1 MSRFEESLAANDE
14 LLLQESAAPSGEL
27 FWELLRRRVR
37 LPQEAPACIERP
49 RLSQLIAQHLNP
61 GHVLFVEAPAGYGK
75 TQAMLASLRG
85 RPAETVRWLTLGERD
100 NHSTRFCGL
109 LTMALSPK
117 GYEPATIPF
126 VSPGDLLSLLLDRFD
141 RQWQGASDSPCVLVL
156 DGIQHITEPAVVSLL
171 EQLANE
177 LPACLSL
184 ALISRQPLPF
194 AAHGILLTSRFNE
207 LNASELAF
215 NREET
220 STLFR
225 DELQEKRLT
234 AGVVEHLHSLAEG
247 WPAPLA
253 LYLRSMRERQSMT
266 ALSDTASVARFIQE
280 GLLTGLSDH
289 QHEALNL
296 MAELETCCDELFS
309 VVCDDPAI
317 SSFGPGKARNLGLPL
332 FPVSGKGRWYRFNA
346 LVREYLGA
354 TALPGAEQRAL
365 RASEWFESNGD
376 HSEALSYALRS
387 GDSQRAVVIASE
399 GSESLLVSQDTASL
413 LAWRQTLPP
422 ALVQQSPLLRLVYGW
437 VHAVGGQFTEA
448 GKLLASLADDER
460 QVLCG
465 RDAALQAFIHRGAG
479 DLQQAMA
486 AADRALQDVSLTPHA
501 RFLTLLVRSS
511 ALCAL
516 GHFAEA
522 RDANREAFRLARVI
536 GDGGFEMLAAYDHAR
551 IELGKGN
558 LCRAETILRNS
569 LYAAA
574 SEPRRPPRI
583 AESRL
588 RLSLAMVLWH
598 QGRTQEAQAYLLQ
611 SAATAEQS
619 RDLAYLLNLALQTLI
634 ARAEGR
640 LDDAFVCIGRAERT
654 MQRWQVDE
662 SIYVPVLN
670 ALKVSC
676 WLQVGQLDNARSA
689 MASLA
694 EVRAQRRIPELFPML
709 PGLLDTLQ
717 IRLDIRQDA
726 IAEAQAG
733 LQGLQLHTEA
743 PGAPV
748 NGLAIYANLLAGLVA
763 HACGEGAAPFLTRAV
778 TLASQE
784 SYLSPFLE
792 LRDELIPL
800 MQAVMPGLPETELT
814 QRLRAL
820 FGDCASAPV
829 RTAVALPD
837 PISDREQGVLEL
849 IAQGLSNQDIADR
862 LHISLHTVKTHARR
876 INAKLDVKSRTQAI
890 VRAKELGL
898 LDY

>member
-14 LLLQESAAPSGEL
+14 LLQESVAPSGEL
-27 FWELLRRRVR
+27 FWELLKRRVR
-37 LPQEAPACIERP
+37 LPQQAPACIERP
-49 RLSQLIAQHLNP
+49 RLSQLIAQYLKP
-61 GHVLFVEAPAGYGK
+61 GHVLFLEAPAGYGK
-75 TQAMLASLRG
+75 TQAMLASLGERQDD
-85 RPAETVRWLTLGERD
+85 AVRWLTLGDRD
-100 NHSTRFCGL
+100 NHSARFCGL
-109 LTMALSPK
+109 LAMALSPK
-117 GYEPATIPF
+117 GDEPATIPF
-126 VSPGDLLSLLLDRFD
+126 MSPGDLLSLLLDRFD
-141 RQWQGASDSPCVLVL
+141 RQWQFESDSPCIVVL
-156 DGIQHITEPAVVSLL
+156 DGVQHITEPTVVSLL

-177 LPACLSL
+177 LPSSLSL
-184 ALISRQPLPF
+184 VLMSRQPLPF

-207 LNASELAF
+207 LGASELAF

-220 STLFR
+220 TSLFR
-225 DELQEKRLT
+225 EELQDKRLT

-280 GLLTGLSDH
+280 GLLTGLSEH
-289 QHEALNL
+289 QLQALNL
-296 MAELETCCDELFS
+296 MAELEICCDELFS
-309 VVCDDPAI
+309 VVCDDPVI
-317 SSFGPGKARNLGLPL
+317 SAFGPGKARNLGLPL

-354 TALPGAEQRAL
+354 TTLPGAEQRAL

-376 HSEALSYALRS
+376 HPEALSYALLS

-399 GSESLLVSQDTASL
+399 GSESLLVSQDTAAL

-448 GKLLASLADDER
+448 GKLLASFTDEER
-460 QVLCG
+460 KRLCG
-465 RDAALQAFIHRGAG
+465 RDAALHAFIHRGAG
-479 DLQQAMA
+479 DLQQALA
-486 AADRALQDVSLTPHA
+486 AADRALLEPSLTPHA

-516 GHFAEA
+516 GHFTEA
-522 RDANREAFRLARVI
+522 RDANREAFRVARII

-558 LCRAETILRNS
+558 LGRAETILRNS

-598 QGRTQEAQAYLLQ
+598 QGRTQEAQTYLLQ
-611 SAATAEQS
+611 SAAAAEQS
-619 RDLAYLLNLALQTLI
+619 RDLAYLLNLSLQTLI

-676 WLQVGQLDNARSA
+676 WLQVGQLDNARVA

-694 EVRAQRRIPELFPML
+694 EVRSQRRIPELFPML

-717 IRLDIRQDA
+717 IRLDIRQGA
-726 IAEAQAG
+726 MPAAQAG
-733 LQGLQLHTEA
+733 LHGLQLQTEV

-763 HACGEGAAPFLTRAV
+763 HARGEPATAFLVRAV
-778 TLASQE
+778 TLASPE

-792 LRDELIPL
+792 LRNELGPL
-800 MQAVMPGLPETELT
+800 MQAIMPGLADNAFTRRLNEMFGGGSPEPS
-814 QRLRAL
+814 RA
-820 FGDCASAPV
+820 AS
-829 RTAVALPD
+829 ALPD
-837 PISDREQGVLEL
+837 PISDREQGVLQL

>member
-14 LLLQESAAPSGEL
+14 LLLQESTAPSGEL

-37 LPQEAPACIERP
+37 TPQEVADCIDRP
-49 RLSQLIAQHLNP
+49 RLAQLISQHLKP

-85 RPAETVRWLTLGERD
+85 RQADAVRWLTLSERD
-100 NHSTRFCGL
+100 NHSARFCGL
-109 LTMALSPK
+109 LTMALSPT
-117 GYEPATIPF
+117 GDEPASIPL
-126 VSPGDLLSLLLDRFD
+126 VSPGDLLSLLLGRFD
-141 RQWQGASDSPCVLVL
+141 RQWRGGSDSPCVLVL
-156 DGIQHITEPAVVSLL
+156 DGIQHVTEPAVVSLL

-177 LPACLSL
+177 LPSTLTL

-215 NREET
+215 NREE
-220 STLFR
+220 SSALFR
-225 DELQEKRLT
+225 DELQDKRLT

-280 GLLTGLSDH
+280 GLLTGLSEH
-289 QHEALNL
+289 QRDALNL
-296 MAELETCCDELFS
+296 MAELEICCDELFS

-332 FPVSGKGRWYRFNA
+332 FPVSGKGRWYRFNG
-346 LVREYLGA
+346 LVREYLTA
-354 TALPGAEQRAL
+354 TSLPGAEQRAL

-376 HSEALSYALRS
+376 HSEALTYALRS

-413 LAWRQTLPP
+413 LAWRQTLPQT
-422 ALVQQSPLLRLVYGW
+422 LVQQSPLLRLVYGW

-448 GKLLASLADDER
+448 GKLLASLTDHER

-486 AADRALQDVSLTPHA
+486 SADRALQDASLTPHA

-558 LCRAETILRNS
+558 LGRAETILRNS

-598 QGRTQEAQAYLLQ
+598 QGRTQEAQTYLLQ
-611 SAATAEQS
+611 SATAAEQS

-662 SIYVPVLN
+662 SIYGPVLN
-670 ALKVSC
+670 ALKASC
-676 WLQVGQLDNARSA
+676 WLQVGQLDNARTA
-689 MASLA
+689 MASLTD
-694 EVRAQRRIPELFPML
+694 VRAQRRIPELFPML

-717 IRLDIRQDA
+717 IRLDIRQGA
-726 IAEAQAG
+726 AAEAQTG
-733 LQGLQLHTEA
+733 LQTLQQQTEV

-748 NGLAIYANLLAGLVA
+748 NGLAIYASLLAGLVA
-763 HACGEGAAPFLTRAV
+763 HACGEDGAALLARGI

-784 SYLSPFLE
+784 RYLSPFLE
-792 LRDELIPL
+792 LRDELTPL
-800 MQAVMPGLPETELT
+800 MPEVIAGQPDNEFTR
-814 QRLRAL
+814 RLKEL
-820 FGDCASAPV
+820 FGGCLSTPTRV
-829 RTAVALPD
+829 VELPD